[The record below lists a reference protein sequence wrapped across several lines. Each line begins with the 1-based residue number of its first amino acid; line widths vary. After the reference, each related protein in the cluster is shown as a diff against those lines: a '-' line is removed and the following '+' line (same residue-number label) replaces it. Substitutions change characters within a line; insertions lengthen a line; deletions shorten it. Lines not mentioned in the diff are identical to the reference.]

1 MKSKKVTSNN
11 FLELLAK
18 HTPLLIIT
26 HENPDGDAI
35 GAIFGLKTFLNYH
48 SLSSTVLLSES
59 LPSAYN
65 NLINKEDYEYLTN
78 PDEFSKYKGIVVL
91 DSANTSRTI
100 LKDLATTET
109 SSVIFNIDHHVSN
122 DLFGDFNWVEPKWS
136 STCEGLVR
144 LLKGEQALPKESA
157 RLFLMG
163 ILTDTGYLAFAA
175 AGLDTLEIVTY
186 LYKNGVSISEIHRSV
201 KENMNKR
208 QMKLWGYA
216 IYNCQYEDEYGIIWS
231 SIPNQIYSTL
241 NVKDGDSEGLVEFF
255 RRYRDCRLALLIREV
270 EPSILRVSLRSKGE
284 VDVNSL
290 ASIWGGGGH
299 PRAAGFTISGE
310 LNLVLK
316 EILDIIKGKIGIC
329 NH

>member
-1 MKSKKVTSNN
+1 
-11 FLELLAK
+11 
-18 HTPLLIIT
+18 
-26 HENPDGDAI
+26 
-35 GAIFGLKTFLNYH
+35 
-48 SLSSTVLLSES
+48 
-59 LPSAYN
+59 
-65 NLINKEDYEYLTN
+65 
-78 PDEFSKYKGIVVL
+78 
-91 DSANTSRTI
+91 
-100 LKDLATTET
+100 
-109 SSVIFNIDHHVSN
+109 
-122 DLFGDFNWVEPKWS
+122 
-136 STCEGLVR
+136 
-144 LLKGEQALPKESA
+144 
-157 RLFLMG
+157 
-163 ILTDTGYLAFAA
+163 
-175 AGLDTLEIVTY
+175 
-186 LYKNGVSISEIHRSV
+186 
-201 KENMNKR
+201 
-208 QMKLWGYA
+208 MKLWGYA